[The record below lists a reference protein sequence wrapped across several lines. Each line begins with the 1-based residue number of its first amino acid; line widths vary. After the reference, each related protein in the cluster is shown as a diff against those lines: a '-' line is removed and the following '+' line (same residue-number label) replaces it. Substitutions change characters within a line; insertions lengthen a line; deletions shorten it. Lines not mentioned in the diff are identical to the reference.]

1 MADIIFVL
9 VAVAFFGLCV
19 LYVRAC
25 DRLVGGGEAPPDT
38 ERGVAEPLVEA
49 GR

>member
-9 VAVAFFGLCV
+9 VGLGFFGLCV

-25 DRLVGGGEAPPDT
+25 DRLVRGSEETPEAVSED
-38 ERGVAEPLVEA
+38 VEVT
-49 GR
+49 R